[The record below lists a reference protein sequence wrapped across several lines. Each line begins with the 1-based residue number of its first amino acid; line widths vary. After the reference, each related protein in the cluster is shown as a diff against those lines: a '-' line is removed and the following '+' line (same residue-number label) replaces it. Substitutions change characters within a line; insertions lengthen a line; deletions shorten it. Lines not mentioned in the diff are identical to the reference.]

1 MMIIILQR
9 LQCHSARK
17 RCCFRLFYVYWRHG
31 KGQSRRRVLTTTI
44 VSFKTKQISDVPTA
58 LEATVQ
64 CHSGGCRKQ
73 TSSLSL
79 LLSHS
84 PELSLTAF
92 AATPG
97 SPNLCTTCHLKKFHF
112 WSGNMDQTT
121 LFGLVTLKWIRVKV
135 VWKSRE
141 NRRRILPSSKKKKKK
156 TPNQYTYAYGGCGA
170 VMATLL
176 GRAAFPLTW
185 TRYWHMA
192 LFIFFASLV
201 LPASTS
207 GWFIT
212 FSVDIH
218 TPFPEWGG
226 ASTSR
231 VILISN
237 NGVEGWAAFPGTR
250 WTKKKG
256 ALDVSLLPNDYYKR
270 DTSRYS
276 FSRGCG
282 RRNVEG
288 RSPRFIAPKVPA
300 EFLSL
305 PFRAL
310 ICLNTLALIQS
321 ASSTCAGFQQQYW
334 FWEIS
339 S

>member
-1 MMIIILQR
+1 MYTDVMEKASHDGFWPRR
-9 LQCHSARK
+9 LCHSRRNKFRMFPQPSRQRFNAIRAGAENK
-17 RCCFRLFYVYWRHG
+17 PVLFHCCYHIHPNFRWPHL
-31 KGQSRRRVLTTTI
+31 RRR
-44 VSFKTKQISDVPTA
+44 QGHPTFA
-58 LEATVQ
+58 LPVI
-64 CHSGGCRKQ
+64 R
-73 TSSLSL
+73 
-79 LLSHS
+79 
-84 PELSLTAF
+84 
-92 AATPG
+92 
-97 SPNLCTTCHLKKFHF
+97 KKFHF
-112 WSGNMDQTT
+112 F
-121 LFGLVTLKWIRVKV
+121 LFLLIRKHGPDDAVWISDFEMNSSQGRVKV
-135 VWKSRE
+135 SWE
-141 NRRRILPSSKKKKKK
+141 PPSNSPFVEEKKEKK

-250 WTKKKG
+250 WTKKKKR

>member
-1 MMIIILQR
+1 
-9 LQCHSARK
+9 
-17 RCCFRLFYVYWRHG
+17 
-31 KGQSRRRVLTTTI
+31 
-44 VSFKTKQISDVPTA
+44 
-58 LEATVQ
+58 
-64 CHSGGCRKQ
+64 
-73 TSSLSL
+73 
-79 LLSHS
+79 
-84 PELSLTAF
+84 
-92 AATPG
+92 
-97 SPNLCTTCHLKKFHF
+97 
-112 WSGNMDQTT
+112 
-121 LFGLVTLKWIRVKV
+121 
-135 VWKSRE
+135 
-141 NRRRILPSSKKKKKK
+141 
-156 TPNQYTYAYGGCGA
+156 
-170 VMATLL
+170 MATLL

-321 ASSTCAGFQQQYW
+321 ASST
-334 FWEIS
+334 
-339 S
+339 

>member
-1 MMIIILQR
+1 MN
-9 LQCHSARK
+9 
-17 RCCFRLFYVYWRHG
+17 
-31 KGQSRRRVLTTTI
+31 
-44 VSFKTKQISDVPTA
+44 
-58 LEATVQ
+58 
-64 CHSGGCRKQ
+64 
-73 TSSLSL
+73 SSQ
-79 LLSHS
+79 
-84 PELSLTAF
+84 
-92 AATPG
+92 G
-97 SPNLCTTCHLKKFHF
+97 
-112 WSGNMDQTT
+112 
-121 LFGLVTLKWIRVKV
+121 RVKV
-135 VWKSRE
+135 SWE
-141 NRRRILPSSKKKKKK
+141 PPSNSPFVEEKKEKK

-250 WTKKKG
+250 WTKKREPLTFPYFLTIITNVTPQGIPFHVAAEEETLKVARRG
-256 ALDVSLLPNDYYKR
+256 SSL
-270 DTSRYS
+270 
-276 FSRGCG
+276 
-282 RRNVEG
+282 
-288 RSPRFIAPKVPA
+288 PRFQ
-300 EFLSL
+300 
-305 PFRAL
+305 
-310 ICLNTLALIQS
+310 QS
-321 ASSTCAGFQQQYW
+321 FCHCPSGPLFA
-334 FWEIS
+334 
-339 S
+339 

>member
-1 MMIIILQR
+1 MSFRTKEMLLSAILCI
-9 LQCHSARK
+9 LTSWK
-17 RCCFRLFYVYWRHG
+17 RPV
-31 KGQSRRRVLTTTI
+31 TTTGFDHDDCVI
-44 VSFKTKQISDVPTA
+44 QDETHF
-58 LEATVQ
+58 
-64 CHSGGCRKQ
+64 GC
-73 TSSLSL
+73 
-79 LLSHS
+79 SHS
-84 PELSLTAF
+84 PRGNGSMPFGRVQKTNQFSFIVVITFTRTFADRICGDARVTQPLHYLSFEKISFLIRKHGPDDA
-92 AATPG
+92 
-97 SPNLCTTCHLKKFHF
+97 
-112 WSGNMDQTT
+112 
-121 LFGLVTLKWIRVKV
+121 VWISDFEMNSSQGRVKV
-135 VWKSRE
+135 SWE
-141 NRRRILPSSKKKKKK
+141 PPSNSPFVEEKKEKK

-250 WTKKKG
+250 WTKER

-334 FWEIS
+334 FWEIAS
-339 S
+339 